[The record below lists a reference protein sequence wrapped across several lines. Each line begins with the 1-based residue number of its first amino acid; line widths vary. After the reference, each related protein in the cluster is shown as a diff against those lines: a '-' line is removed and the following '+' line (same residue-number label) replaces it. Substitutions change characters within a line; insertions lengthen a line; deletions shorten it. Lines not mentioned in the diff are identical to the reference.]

1 MLCSG
6 QLVIPA
12 LLLLLSAATWGGGE
26 QPSAAAKSCEA
37 NSAAACDPAPHQSH
51 LYSVQAN
58 NWEPYLNLVQ
68 QAKVGD
74 ALICHS
80 N

>member
-26 QPSAAAKSCEA
+26 QQSAADSCEA

-58 NWEPYLNLVQ
+58 NWEPDLNLVQ

-74 ALICHS
+74 SLICNS